1 MLRNKYFVG
10 ETKTHYKLYKCGKN
24 WAVMA
29 ISVFSL
35 GLGMLVTSRPV
46 SADVAATSTS
56 GIAVRA
62 ETTSASSSSA
72 VKADSTS
79 ANNSIAVKAETTS
92 ASSNSATNAET
103 TGASSNSATNAETT
117 SASSI
122 SATNAETTGASSN
135 SATNAETTGAS
146 SNSATNAETTGASSN
161 SATNAE
167 TTGASSNSATNAE
180 TTGASSISATNAETT
195 GASSISATNAE
206 TTGASSNSATN
217 ADSTSANNSSA
228 VKAETASAS
237 SSSAV
242 NAETTSASSIS
253 AANAETTSASSSSAA
268 NAETTSAS
276 SSSAVKA
283 DAISAGGNQIVAQIA
298 TNVSKNDAIVTTK
311 FAQNYGR
318 SLLAGSVTNTGF
330 SVSDPDYP
338 SGMWIDPDKSHYS
351 YEWLQAKDGGNQIV
365 FSTNRTGDGIVYV
378 TELSVSNNVLQQYTL
393 NQNTQV
399 KSAVFDRT
407 SYYNDVYFEMVQSS
421 SNSFVTKYNASKFDN
436 NYYNTLSY
444 FVPKLITQTTY
455 YVDKDGK
462 QITDSNGNPVAAYTQ
477 KGLVGQNYTTSDV
490 TVVNGYYAIAPAN
503 SNGVM
508 SPYGKIGASY
518 VKNFHDGV
526 VITYTQTGSDG
537 TMSASIAQNGSV
549 LETWTSIKPSDPT
562 IMKKLGYT
570 TYGIKN
576 PYIPQTSDIKYVYNK
591 LGNWIVYNPDGSTT
605 SRIYP
610 NDPSNP
616 TKIADSSA
624 PDYPVIA
631 FIPGYIPED
640 HMGTPLVPVD
650 PDDRTKG
657 YIPPTPSDNGT
668 DTTITYTAD
677 QQEGSVSYVDDT
689 TGKTLKTDSISGTTG
704 SKSSYSTSG
713 NIADYK
719 KQGYELV
726 TDGYPADLTFDNND
740 TTDQNFT
747 VHLKH
752 QLTPVNPTNP
762 QTPGAPINPD
772 EPDGPKWPTSTNY
785 DKTVNETVSY
795 VDQNG
800 HVVANQHTDSVNFTR
815 TVVVDNVTGEVI
827 TSGAGTTAWTATNG
841 DTTFDAV
848 VSPVVPGSVADKA
861 QTAAVTDLNAD
872 SADVNA
878 TVTYTKVGS
887 LVPSSSDG
895 HFPGAR
901 PVVYPNDQSDATKVT
916 PAGVPTVPGYTAHDP
931 EGHVLTPGS
940 SYQPSDPTKDTTI
953 TYTADQQEGSVSYV
967 DDTTGKTLKT
977 DSISGTT
984 GSKSSYSTS
993 GNIAD
998 YKKQGYELVTDG
1010 YPADLTFDNN
1020 DTTDQNFTVHLKHQ
1034 LTPVNPT
1041 NPQTPGAPINPD
1053 EPDGPKW
1060 PTSTNYDKTVNETVS
1075 YVDQNGHVV
1084 ANQHTDSVNFT
1095 RTVVVDNV
1103 TGEVITSGAG
1113 TTAWTATNGD
1123 TTFDAVVSPVV
1134 PGSVADKAQTAAVT
1148 DLNAD
1153 SADVNATVT
1162 YTKVGSLVPSSS
1174 DGHFPGARPV
1184 VYPND
1189 QSDAT
1194 KVTPAGVPTVPGYTA
1209 HDPEGHVLTP
1219 GSSYQPSDPTKDT
1232 TITYTADQQ
1241 EGSVS
1246 YVDDTTGKTLKTD
1259 SISGTTGSKSSYSTS
1274 GNIADYKKQGY
1285 ELVTDG
1291 YPADLTFDNND
1302 TTDQNFTVH
1311 LKHQLTPVNP
1321 TNPQTPGAPINPDEP
1336 DGPKWPTST
1345 NYDKTVNET
1354 VSYVDQNGHVV
1365 ANQHTDSV
1373 NFTRTVVVD
1382 NVTGEVITSGAGT
1395 TAWTATNGDTTFD
1408 AVVSPVVPGSVADK
1422 AQTAAV
1428 TDLNADSADVNATV
1442 TYTKV
1447 GSLVP
1452 SSSDGHFPG
1461 ARPVVYPNDQS
1472 DATKVTPAGVPT
1484 VPGYTAHDPE
1494 GHVLTPGSSYQPSD
1508 PTKDTTITYT
1518 ADQQEGSVSYV
1529 DDTTG
1534 KTLKTDSISGTTGSK
1549 SSYSTSGNIADYK
1562 KQGYELVTDGYPAD
1576 LTFDNNDTTDQNF
1589 TVHLKHQLTPVNPTN
1604 PQTPGAPINPDE
1616 PDGPKWPTSTNY
1628 DKTVNETVSYV
1639 DQNGHVV
1646 ANQHTDSVNFT
1657 RTVVVDNVTGEVITS
1672 GAGTTAW
1679 TATNGD
1685 TTFDAVV
1692 SPVVPGSVADKAQTA
1707 AVTDLNAD
1715 SADVNATVTYTKVGS
1730 LVPSSSDG
1738 HFPGARPVV
1747 YPNDQSDATKVTP
1760 AGVPTVPGYTAH
1772 DPEGHVL
1779 TPGSSYQ
1786 PSDPTKDTTI
1796 TYTAD
1801 QQEGSVSYVDDTTG
1815 KTLKTDSISGTTGS
1829 KSSYSTSGNIADYKK
1844 QGYELVTDGYPA
1856 DLTFDNNDTTD
1867 QNFTVHLKHQ
1877 LTPVNPTN
1885 PQTPGAPINPDEP
1898 DGPKWP
1904 AKPVNPSQPATPTK
1918 PVQAGQAAATN
1929 FVDQQLPQTGETDQ
1943 QHMTLSGLLLLAMS
1957 SLLGLFGMT
1966 KRQRKE

>member
-1 MLRNKYFVG
+1 MRKIIGKKNKVHYVE
-10 ETKTHYKLYKCGKN
+10 ETTRFQMVKSHKGWLVIC
-24 WAVMA
+24 ASMFA
-29 ISVFSL
+29 L
-35 GLGMLVTSRPV
+35 GSGMLVTSRPV

-56 GIAVRA
+56 SSAVNT
-62 ETTSASSSSA
+62 ETTSASSS
-72 VKADSTS
+72 
-79 ANNSIAVKAETTS
+79 
-92 ASSNSATNAET
+92 SATNAET
-103 TGASSNSATNAETT
+103 TGASSSSAVKAETT
-117 SASSI
+117 SASNS
-122 SATNAETTGASSN
+122 SAANAETTGASNSSAVNAETASASNSSAANAETTGASSS
-135 SATNAETTGAS
+135 SAV
-146 SNSATNAETTGASSN
+146 
-161 SATNAE
+161 
-167 TTGASSNSATNAE
+167 
-180 TTGASSISATNAETT
+180 
-195 GASSISATNAE
+195 
-206 TTGASSNSATN
+206 N

-228 VKAETASAS
+228 V
-237 SSSAV
+237 
-242 NAETTSASSIS
+242 
-253 AANAETTSASSSSAA
+253 NAETTSASSSSAVEAETTNASNSSAVEAETTSASNSSAVKAETTSASNSSAA
-268 NAETTSAS
+268 NAETTGAS

-318 SLLAGSVTNTGF
+318 RVLAGSVTNTGF

-351 YEWLQAKDGGNQIV
+351 YEWLQTKYGGNKIV
-365 FSTNRTGDGIVYV
+365 LSTNRTGDGIVYV
-378 TELSVSNNVLQQYTL
+378 TELSESNMVLKQYTL
-393 NQNTQV
+393 NQNTKV
-399 KSAVFDRT
+399 PSAIFDST
-407 SYYNDVYFEMVQSS
+407 TYYNDTYYAMVESS
-421 SNSFVTKYNASKFDN
+421 KNPLAVKYIASKYDSG
-436 NYYNTLSY
+436 YYNKLSY
-444 FVPKLITQTTY
+444 MVPKLITQTTY

-462 QITDSNGNPVAAYTQ
+462 QITDSNGNPVVAYTQ

-490 TVVNGYYAIAPAN
+490 NVINGYYATAPSN

-508 SPYGKIGASY
+508 SPYGEIGASY
-518 VKNFHDGV
+518 VKDFHDGIV
-526 VITYTQTGSDG
+526 VTYTQTGSDG
-537 TMSASIAQNGSV
+537 TMSASIAQYGKV
-549 LETWTSIKPSDPT
+549 LNTWTNIKPSDPGIISSAGST
-562 IMKKLGYT
+562 KVT
-570 TYGIKN
+570 IKN
-576 PYIPQTSDIKYVYNK
+576 PYIPQTSDVKYVYRK
-591 LGNWIVYNPDGSTT
+591 LGNWVVSNPDGSTK
-605 SRIYP
+605 SIIYP
-610 NDPSNP
+610 NDPIDP
-616 TKIADSSA
+616 TKIADSSV
-624 PDYPVIA
+624 PGYPVID
-631 FIPGYIPED
+631 FLPGYTPED

-657 YIPPTPSDNGT
+657 YIPPIPSDNGT

-713 NIADYK
+713 SIADYK
-719 KQGYELV
+719 KHGYELV
-726 TDGYPADLTFDNND
+726 TDGYPADLTFDNDD

-752 QLTPVNPTNP
+752 RLTPVNPTDP
-762 QTPGAPINPD
+762 KTPGTPINPD
-772 EPDGPKWPTSTNY
+772 EPDGPKWPTRTNY
-785 DKTVNETVSY
+785 DKTVNETISY

-800 HVVANQHTDSVNFTR
+800 QVVAKQHTDSVNFTR

-872 SADVNA
+872 SADVND

-901 PVVYPNDQSDATKVT
+901 PVVYPNDPSDATKVT

-993 GNIAD
+993 GSIAD
-998 YKKQGYELVTDG
+998 YKKHGYELVTDG
-1010 YPADLTFDNN
+1010 YPADLTFDND
-1020 DTTDQNFTVHLKHQ
+1020 DTTDQNFTVHLKHR

-1041 NPQTPGAPINPD
+1041 DPKTPGTPINPD

-1060 PTSTNYDKTVNETVS
+1060 PTRTNYDKTVNETIS
-1075 YVDQNGHVV
+1075 YVDQNGQVV
-1084 ANQHTDSVNFT
+1084 AKQHTDSVNFT

-1153 SADVNATVT
+1153 SADVNDTVT

-1189 QSDAT
+1189 PSDAT

-1274 GNIADYKKQGY
+1274 GSIADYKKHGY

-1291 YPADLTFDNND
+1291 YPADLTFDNDD

-1311 LKHQLTPVNP
+1311 LKHRLTPVNP
-1321 TNPQTPGAPINPDEP
+1321 TDPKTPGTPINPDEP
-1336 DGPKWPTST
+1336 DGPKWPTRT

-1354 VSYVDQNGHVV
+1354 ISYVDQNGQVV
-1365 ANQHTDSV
+1365 AKQHTDSV

-1428 TDLNADSADVNATV
+1428 TDLNADSADVNDTV

-1461 ARPVVYPNDQS
+1461 ARPVVYPNDPS

-1549 SSYSTSGNIADYK
+1549 SSYSTSGSIADYK
-1562 KQGYELVTDGYPAD
+1562 KHGYELVTDGYPAD
-1576 LTFDNNDTTDQNF
+1576 LTFDNDDTTDQNF
-1589 TVHLKHQLTPVNPTN
+1589 TVHLKHQNIQSTEAKTVTETIHYQGAGN
-1604 PQTPGAPINPDE
+1604 QTPAD
-1616 PDGPKWPTSTNY
+1616 TT
-1628 DKTVNETVSYV
+1628 TQVT
-1639 DQNGHVV
+1639 
-1646 ANQHTDSVNFT
+1646 FT
-1657 RTVVVDNVTGEVITS
+1657 RQVSTDTVTGEKTY
-1672 GAGTTAW
+1672 
-1679 TATNGD
+1679 
-1685 TTFDAVV
+1685 
-1692 SPVVPGSVADKAQTA
+1692 GSWSADQSFA
-1707 AVTDLNAD
+1707 AVTSPVIKGYTPDQAEIGAQTVSGDASDLD
-1715 SADVNATVTYTKVGS
+1715 FTVIYTK
-1730 LVPSSSDG
+1730 
-1738 HFPGARPVV
+1738 
-1747 YPNDQSDATKVTP
+1747 DA
-1760 AGVPTVPGYTAH
+1760 PT
-1772 DPEGHVL
+1772 
-1779 TPGSSYQ
+1779 
-1786 PSDPTKDTTI
+1786 
-1796 TYTAD
+1796 
-1801 QQEGSVSYVDDTTG
+1801 
-1815 KTLKTDSISGTTGS
+1815 
-1829 KSSYSTSGNIADYKK
+1829 
-1844 QGYELVTDGYPA
+1844 
-1856 DLTFDNNDTTD
+1856 
-1867 QNFTVHLKHQ
+1867 
-1877 LTPVNPTN
+1877 
-1885 PQTPGAPINPDEP
+1885 
-1898 DGPKWP
+1898 
-1904 AKPVNPSQPATPTK
+1904 KPVNPSQPTTPAK

-1929 FVDQQLPQTGETDQ
+1929 FVDQRLPQTGETDQ

-1957 SLLGLFGMT
+1957 SVLGLFGMT